1 MTPDELSK
9 WSITHKSRKTLKT
22 QQTILVGTSSIPN
35 KSQEGRHTA
44 KQGVFCS
51 QYRFLLL
58 SLFIGGLNHNLQKSL
73 KTDSRSQTSTNAQ
86 HRANNPVG
94 YTLVFRLQIAHRVI
108 HGETGR
114 SPCCSHKKT
123 VVFFFIFVGVAVFV
137 EEFEKLIV
145 VDFFVRFAVFVFRDV
160 DLVIIRH

>member
-1 MTPDELSK
+1 MTPDEFSK

-35 KSQEGRHTA
+35 KSQAGRHTA

-73 KTDSRSQTSTNAQ
+73 KTGSRSQTSTNAQ

-94 YTLVFRLQIAHRVI
+94 YTLVFCLQIAHRAKY
-108 HGETGR
+108 GKTGR
-114 SPCCSHKKT
+114 YSSLYQPLAISSS
-123 VVFFFIFVGVAVFV
+123 FIFP
-137 EEFEKLIV
+137 L
-145 VDFFVRFAVFVFRDV
+145 VRRTLLTASRRISSSSSSVKRFVFAITR
-160 DLVIIRH
+160 ISISS